1 MSVLKITLILA
12 VIAMETSGKLP
23 TFRKIACSGGNQ
35 DFDLCITV
43 DYHDIVTP
51 NDMIVANVLPQAPTV
66 YKGRLKSNGHKAVVI
81 LKDSTNDQDTVIIRN
96 VCIFKIIFYNKYDS
110 VIFFPAIRFLLNLI
124 ILRTVPHLCLNLR
137 VRAKVTA

>member
-1 MSVLKITLILA
+1 MSVLRITLILA
-12 VIAMETSGKLP
+12 VVAMETSGKLP

-43 DYHDIVTP
+43 DYQDIVTP
-51 NDMIVANVLPQAPTV
+51 NDLIVANALPQAPTV

-110 VIFFPAIRFLLNLI
+110 VIFFRPLDFFQI
-124 ILRTVPHLCLNLR
+124 
-137 VRAKVTA
+137 